1 MDDVL
6 LNASSPLH
14 NNEILKISKFALFHI
29 CAKGFRPMSETKTL
43 KLDILTLKSMLV
55 RVAEAMYQDDKKIT
69 VNLSD
74 LYCIP

>member
-29 CAKGFRPMSETKTL
+29 CAKGFRPMSDTKTL
-43 KLDILTLKSMLV
+43 YILTLKSMLV

-74 LYCIP
+74 LHCIP